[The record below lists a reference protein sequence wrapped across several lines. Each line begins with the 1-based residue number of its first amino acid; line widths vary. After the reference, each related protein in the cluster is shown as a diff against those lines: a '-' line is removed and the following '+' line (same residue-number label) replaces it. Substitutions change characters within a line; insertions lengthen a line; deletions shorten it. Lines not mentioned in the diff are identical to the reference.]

1 MWRCCLSAC
10 FVIVSANLLVG
21 CGTYTPDIE
30 LSKEPHATAFLIQK
44 IVDNIRCELRLA
56 VRNTIAYD
64 KANAAQQSDKKRHLR
79 WLEASAA
86 KLSLKLIA
94 DEKGSLNPGLTLRQL
109 LPSVVTAFPNKTSV
123 TTPQTASLGL
133 GALLSSDATR
143 TENVDYTF
151 VVKTDFLENQG
162 IYANA
167 APNCV
172 PTGDQP
178 LEGDLK
184 IQDWLDSVT
193 FPFYQ
198 PHNVDNIPPDV
209 LTHEVE
215 FVVVVSGNITPTW
228 TLVRVSANTAA
239 SFATAGRTT
248 TGDVI
253 ISIGPLK
260 GDTLQGAH
268 NIAKIN
274 SGFSSALKNTM
285 PQGSVSIGD

>member
-1 MWRCCLSAC
+1 MC
-10 FVIVSANLLVG
+10 FIAICANLVG
-21 CGTYTPDIE
+21 ACGTYTPDIE

-44 IVDNIRCELRLA
+44 IVDNVKCQLRLA
-56 VRNTIAYD
+56 VRSAIAYD
-64 KANAAQQSDKKRHLR
+64 KANAAIQPDKKRHLQ
-79 WLEASAA
+79 WLDSSAA

-94 DEKGSLNPGLTLRQL
+94 DEKGSLNPGLTFKQL
-109 LPSVVTAFPNKTSV
+109 LPSAVNGFPNKTSV
-123 TTPQTASLGL
+123 TTPQSQSLGL

-151 VVKTDFLENQG
+151 VVKTDFLENQA

-172 PTGDQP
+172 PTGDEP
-178 LEGDLK
+178 LEGNLK
-184 IQDWLDSVT
+184 IEDWLDGVT

-198 PHNVDNIPPDV
+198 PGNVDQVAPDV

-215 FVVVVSGNITPTW
+215 FVVVASGSITPSW
-228 TLVRVSANTAA
+228 TLVQVSANTAA
-239 SFATAGRTT
+239 AFANAGRTI

-253 ISIGPLK
+253 VSIGPAK
-260 GDTLQGAH
+260 GTSLQDAH

-274 SGFSSALKNTM
+274 SGFNSALKNTV
-285 PQGSVSIGD
+285 PAGTVPTD